1 MDGGS
6 FWVRRGDETV
16 CGRGAELRLCGAA
29 SPAGGR
35 RTRICSAHKK
45 NLGQAVDLCAG
56 RPYSIKRELTAELSE
71 RRGGDRIK
79 GPAPCA
85 CGGPD
90 CEGDRR
96 GEAADEGNWR
106 EGERA

>member
-1 MDGGS
+1 MRTGSGAPALRCGLFRGGTA
-6 FWVRRGDETV
+6 D
-16 CGRGAELRLCGAA
+16 
-29 SPAGGR
+29 
-35 RTRICSAHKK
+35 AHLFRAQK

-56 RPYSIKRELTAELSE
+56 RPYSIKRELTAELPE

-79 GPAPCA
+79 GPVPCA